1 MPDDQRPD
9 DEPVDPFTELF
20 RRLGGAGGSSGSGGD
35 DPIGFPL
42 GTGGAPGGS
51 GGSPAAGGPVG
62 FGAGGTGGAGGPA
75 GLGDLFAG
83 LGAGGAGGID
93 PAELMNRLQSDPA
106 AMAQV
111 MGQVQAMMA
120 GAGDG
125 PVNMKVAHDLAR
137 QAAVTGGDPSPG
149 ERADR
154 DVAEALRLA
163 DLWLDGVTDLAAPG
177 ARTRAWSRSQWVEAT
192 MPTWQRLVEPVASS
206 VADAV
211 SRAMAEQA
219 PEEMRGMLA
228 GVAPMMRTLGGSVF
242 GMQLGQAIGGLARE
256 VVSSTD
262 VGLPL
267 TDGTTTAL
275 VVANVDDFAAGLSVP
290 VDEVRLFLALREAA
304 HARLFA
310 RVPWLAAHLVGAV
323 EQYARGIVI
332 DTARI
337 EEAVS
342 RVDPSDPSALQEA
355 LRSGMFEPERT
366 PSQVAALERLETSL
380 ALVEGWVDEVTA
392 TAGSALPQAA
402 ALRESV
408 RRRRATGGPAEAALT
423 SLVGLQLR
431 PRRLRDAAR
440 LFSLLTADGGGD
452 ARDGVWN
459 HPDLLPTSADLDDP
473 EGYGRRRGEAAAA
486 GADVDAELAAML
498 DGTGGPGA
506 PEGDAG
512 GDAPG
517 DGPRDGASGGGTA
530 SDGGDDGRD
539 DPDGG
544 PARPA

>member
-1 MPDDQRPD
+1 MPDSPQDPD
-9 DEPVDPFTELF
+9 DAARGDEPVDPFTELF
-20 RRLGGAGGSSGSGGD
+20 RQLGGQVPGGQAPGAGQGGSRSPG
-35 DPIGFPL
+35 PIGSEA
-42 GTGGAPGGS
+42 TGNTGGS
-51 GGSPAAGGPVG
+51 GGSD
-62 FGAGGTGGAGGPA
+62 GGAGGGA
-75 GLGDLFAG
+75 GGLGDLFAALSG
-83 LGAGGAGGID
+83 GAIPGAGGPLGPGGID
-93 PAELMNRLQSDPA
+93 PAELMAKLQGDPA

-111 MGQVQAMMA
+111 MGQVQKMMA
-120 GAGDG
+120 SAGDG
-125 PVNMKVAHDLAR
+125 PVNMTLAHDLAR
-137 QAAVTGGDPSPG
+137 QRAVTGGDPSPG
-149 ERADR
+149 EKADR

-163 DLWLDGVTDLAAPG
+163 DLWLGPVTDFASPT

-211 SRAMAEQA
+211 ASAMAEQA

-228 GVAPMMRTLGGSVF
+228 GVAPMMRSLGGSVF

-256 VVSSTD
+256 VVSTSD

-267 TDGTTTAL
+267 TDGSVLAL
-275 VVANVDDFAAGLSVP
+275 VVANVEEFAQASSVP
-290 VDEVRLFLALREAA
+290 VDEVRLFLALREDA

-310 RVPWLAAHLVGAV
+310 HVPWLRSHLVGAV

-332 DTARI
+332 DTSRI

-342 RVDPSDPSALQEA
+342 RVDPSDPAALQEA

-366 PSQVAALERLETSL
+366 PTQVSALDRLETSL

-392 TAGSALPQAA
+392 AAASALPHAD

-440 LFSLLTADGGGD
+440 LFSVLASEGGSA
-452 ARDGVWN
+452 ARDGVWS
-459 HPDLLPTSADLDDP
+459 HPDLLPTSEDLDAP
-473 EGYGRRRGEAAAA
+473 EGYSQRRGAAAEA
-486 GADVDAELAAML
+486 SADVDAELAAML
-498 DGTGGPGA
+498 DGSLPGVDDA
-506 PEGDAG
+506 SDGDSAG
-512 GDAPG
+512 PG
-517 DGPRDGASGGGTA
+517 DG
-530 SDGGDDGRD
+530 DDAG
-539 DPDGG
+539 PEG
-544 PARPA
+544 PASPA

>member
-1 MPDDQRPD
+1 MPDSPQNPDDAPRGD

-20 RRLGGAGGSSGSGGD
+20 RQLGGQMPGGR
-35 DPIGFPL
+35 
-42 GTGGAPGGS
+42 PGGS
-51 GGSPAAGGPVG
+51 PSPGPIGSEAT
-62 FGAGGTGGAGGPA
+62 GGTGGAGGPGGA
-75 GLGDLFAG
+75 AGAGGLGDLFASLSG
-83 LGAGGAGGID
+83 GGIGGAGGPGGPFGPGGID
-93 PAELMNRLQSDPA
+93 PAELMAKLQGDPA
-106 AMAQV
+106 AMAQM
-111 MGQVQAMMA
+111 MGQVQKMMA
-120 GAGDG
+120 SAGDG
-125 PVNMKVAHDLAR
+125 PVNMTLAHDLAR
-137 QAAVTGGDPSPG
+137 QSAVAGGDPSPG
-149 ERADR
+149 EKADR

-163 DLWLDGVTDLAAPG
+163 DLWLAPVTDFPAPA

-211 SRAMAEQA
+211 ASAMAEQA
-219 PEEMRGMLA
+219 PEEMKGMLA
-228 GVAPMMRTLGGSVF
+228 GVAPMMRSLGGSVF

-256 VVSSTD
+256 VVSTSD

-267 TDGTTTAL
+267 TDGSVLAL
-275 VVANVDDFAAGLSVP
+275 VVANVEEFAQASSVP
-290 VDEVRLFLALREAA
+290 VDEVRLFLALRENA

-310 RVPWLAAHLVGAV
+310 HVPWLGSHLVGAV

-342 RVDPSDPSALQEA
+342 RVDPSDPAALQDA

-366 PSQVAALERLETSL
+366 PTQVAALARLETSL

-392 TAGSALPQAA
+392 AAASALPHAE

-440 LFSLLTADGGGD
+440 LFSVLESEGGGA
-452 ARDGVWN
+452 ARDDVWT
-459 HPDLLPTSADLDDP
+459 HPDLLPTPEDLDAP
-473 EGYGRRRGEAAAA
+473 EGYSQRRSAAAEA
-486 GADVDAELAAML
+486 SAAVDAELAAML
-498 DGTGGPGA
+498 DGSLPGA
-506 PEGDAG
+506 DGQG
-512 GDAPG
+512 S
-517 DGPRDGASGGGTA
+517 DGPDGSE
-530 SDGGDDGRD
+530 DDG
-539 DPDGG
+539 
-544 PARPA
+544 PAQPA

>member
-20 RRLGGAGGSSGSGGD
+20 RRLGGAGGGGD

-51 GGSPAAGGPVG
+51 GGSPGAGGPAG
-62 FGAGGTGGAGGPA
+62 FGAGGPG

-93 PAELMNRLQSDPA
+93 PAELVNRLQSDPA

-211 SRAMAEQA
+211 SAAMAEQA
-219 PEEMRGMLA
+219 PEEMRAMLA

-440 LFSLLTADGGGD
+440 LFSLLAADGGGE
-452 ARDGVWN
+452 ARDGVWS

-486 GADVDAELAAML
+486 DVDVDAELAAML
-498 DGTGGPGA
+498 DGTGGPGVPGDDA
-506 PEGDAG
+506 TGDAPSGGTGGGAASGGGAVG
-512 GDAPG
+512 GDGAPG
-517 DGPRDGASGGGTA
+517 DGDH
-530 SDGGDDGRD
+530 GRD
-539 DPDGG
+539 DPDDG
-544 PARPA
+544 PARLA